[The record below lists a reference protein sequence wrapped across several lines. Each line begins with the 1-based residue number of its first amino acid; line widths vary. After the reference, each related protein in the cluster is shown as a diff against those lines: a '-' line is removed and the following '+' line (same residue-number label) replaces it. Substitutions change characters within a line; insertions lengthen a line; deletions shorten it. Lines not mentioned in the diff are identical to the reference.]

1 MGFHSSSGCDRRPPQ
16 RCEPYTRAAQTSTV
30 PLMGFSSLQRS
41 PARRSRLLE
50 RFHPPTPCVFRV
62 RALLTPCSPSS
73 LLVIS
78 DLAAPGIFTFRA
90 LFLPEIRRSF
100 ELTRALLSVARPRSP
115 HASSVKSGPGL
126 LSKLIRLREGPSKPS
141 SGLYSLRESVPLHV
155 RFRVVHRPMP
165 SWFSSSPGLSPPWS
179 AGWPSPSVRSR
190 ASHRSAPF
198 RATTDPAP
206 QRLARPG
213 GGVVSHET
221 ASPPEVLPLYP
232 PVSSRVPAALGY

>member
-1 MGFHSSSGCDRRPPQ
+1 
-16 RCEPYTRAAQTSTV
+16 V
-30 PLMGFSSLQRS
+30 L
-41 PARRSRLLE
+41 
-50 RFHPPTPCVFRV
+50 
-62 RALLTPCSPSS
+62 RALHACGSDQHCPSHGVFIPSAVASTKEPVARAVPPADTLRLQGSSPLDA
-73 LLVIS
+73 LLPFEPPRHFCRGRSWDFHLQGLVP
-78 DLAAPGIFTFRA
+78 PGDPALFRA
-90 LFLPEIRRSF
+90 D
-100 ELTRALLSVARPRSP
+100 RALLSVARPRSP

-126 LSKLIRLREGPSKPS
+126 LSELIRLREGPSKPS

-190 ASHRSAPF
+190 ASHRPAPF
-198 RATTDPAP
+198 RATIDPAP
-206 QRLARPG
+206 QRFARPG

>member
-1 MGFHSSSGCDRRPPQ
+1 MGFHSPSGCDRRPPQ
-16 RCEPYTRAAQTSTV
+16 RCEPSTRAALTSTV

-115 HASSVKSGPGL
+115 HASSVKPGPGL
-126 LSKLIRLREGPSKPS
+126 LSRLIRSREGPSKPS
-141 SGLYSLRESVPLHV
+141 SGLYSLRESVPLRV
-155 RFRVVHRPMP
+155 RFRVAHRPMP

-190 ASHRSAPF
+190 ASPRSAPF
-198 RATTDPAP
+198 RATTDAAP
-206 QRLARPG
+206 QRFARPG